1 MVLFSIAFRSLP
13 LRLGFLSFKSKGFE
27 CRGRSVYRESANPPV
42 RQSANVCVTCQWASH
57 CSLCSKMTLN
67 DFLLLTM
74 SFPEALNHEILLKIL
89 SFLFYVPWFKN
100 DILLAQSSSWSASDP
115 PMFLPQSVV
124 ILLSYLCDTDEKSTN
139 GLWSYLK
146 DAMWG
151 YAEKAR
157 VIDSDRHG

>member
-1 MVLFSIAFRSLP
+1 
-13 LRLGFLSFKSKGFE
+13 
-27 CRGRSVYRESANPPV
+27 
-42 RQSANVCVTCQWASH
+42 
-57 CSLCSKMTLN
+57 MTLN
-67 DFLLLTM
+67 DFLLLTK
-74 SFPEALNHEILLKIL
+74 SFPEALNHEILLKIS
-89 SFLFYVPWFKN
+89 SFLFYVPRFKN
-100 DILLAQSSSWSASDP
+100 DILLAQSSSWPASDP

-146 DAMWG
+146 DAVWG